1 MNRYARFYTFGIV
14 FGIAYMALFF
24 ANELY
29 QVSWFGYYP
38 VLGTI
43 STARLPLQT
52 AGPAILWYSWLAG
65 GLIIALVAAAL
76 TPNALAARLGR
87 TAVWVVPL
95 ALLIVIL
102 VYERRWF
109 Y

>member
-14 FGIAYMALFF
+14 YGIAYMAFFF

-29 QVSWFGYYP
+29 QYSMFGYDP
-38 VLGTI
+38 VLGTF

-52 AGPAILWYSWLAG
+52 SGPAILWYSWLAG
-65 GLIIALVAAAL
+65 GLAVALIAAAL
-76 TPNALAARLGR
+76 TPNALAARFGN
-87 TAVWVVPL
+87 TAIWVVPL
-95 ALLIVIL
+95 ALLIMIL